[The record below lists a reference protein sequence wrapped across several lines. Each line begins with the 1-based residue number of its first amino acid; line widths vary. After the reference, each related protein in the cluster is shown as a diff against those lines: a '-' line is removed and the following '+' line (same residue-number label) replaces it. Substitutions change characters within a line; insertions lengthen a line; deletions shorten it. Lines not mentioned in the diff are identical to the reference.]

1 MPALSFEISDLETLA
16 GPKVFARG
24 HQYFVSNRVQPI
36 AMSTERAVAHIAGS
50 SLYKTTLYFDHGEL
64 DVDCTCPHAEDGF
77 FCKHGVALGL
87 TWLAAPHLEASGD
100 EPALIRRWLEEQPH
114 AALVELLMGFAD
126 QDIHLWRNLR
136 SASQVLQPHSASD
149 LRRLID
155 DIAQP
160 QGYLDWG
167 SESKLAADVTHLVE
181 ILRNQLSTDNL
192 HALPALCEHA
202 IRCVVSLTE
211 EIAESNDEIEFNLT
225 QLQSLHHEACTL
237 VKPDPMALAEQL
249 LELALASDMYVF
261 QDTFGTYADVLGEPG
276 RQHFQLLLQQRWA
289 QLPAITK
296 KEKDHKDHNYAVR
309 ERLTAIMKKTARQA
323 GDIEQLIAI
332 VGKDLSTPNRY
343 LELAELHLENGAA
356 GVATQWAEE
365 GLAQFSGLHATQLEA
380 FVIERY
386 VESDRCDEAQDM
398 AWTLF
403 CRSPSLRNYQRLH
416 GIGCALGRWPE
427 RRLAALHWLT
437 KRPGDRYASGSL
449 PDPSIRLEIALWE
462 QDLAGAWDAFC
473 AGPCRI
479 PLALRLADLLE
490 ATTPGQAVAIYQRI
504 LASQVALTC
513 NSGYEAGMQMVAR
526 LAHVM
531 SAEAFAELRA
541 NLHRQYKA
549 KRNFIKLLDAFASPK

>member
-1 MPALSFEISDLETLA
+1 
-16 GPKVFARG
+16 
-24 HQYFVSNRVQPI
+24 
-36 AMSTERAVAHIAGS
+36 MSTERAVAHIAGS

-192 HALPALCEHA
+192 QALPALCEHA

-479 PLALRLADLLE
+479 SLALRLADLLE